1 MTTTAGAIAIAI
13 RPGEHACFRFERQE
27 ERERIADAFM
37 CVGLRLGHRVVYL
50 CESRDVDATLLR
62 LTAAEPDVASA
73 LRTGAL
79 EVRDANTMYLDG
91 RSFDVEQMI
100 AALRAEHRR
109 ALADGFAGLSVTG
122 DVVSALGAA
131 EAEALVEYERRLDE
145 EFGDATQVLLCQ
157 YDQHRFETGTLVEMT
172 EAHHVEV
179 SPPLATLDPTGAL
192 AAARVHPPET
202 LRLAGE
208 LDFENVAGL
217 LDYLDANVHGPLRV
231 DLADVAFADVAG
243 MRALRGSR
251 HQQLTIADASEP
263 VRRLV
268 GLLGWDTDPG
278 VLVAA

>member
-1 MTTTAGAIAIAI
+1 MLAGD
-13 RPGEHACFRFERQE
+13 
-27 ERERIADAFM
+27 ADARRQ
-37 CVGLRLGHRVVYL
+37 GGR
-50 CESRDVDATLLR
+50 
-62 LTAAEPDVASA
+62 AAQRGD
-73 LRTGAL
+73 
-79 EVRDANTMYLDG
+79 DG
-91 RSFDVEQMI
+91 RQLYRV
-100 AALRAEHRR
+100 
-109 ALADGFAGLSVTG
+109 GAG
-122 DVVSALGAA
+122 
-131 EAEALVEYERRLDE
+131 AEALVEYERRLDE

-202 LRLAGE
+202 LRLAGD

>member
-1 MTTTAGAIAIAI
+1 VIHEFGHGLSCKAFGGEVHEMGFLFLCFSPAMYCNVSDAWRLPNKWHRIIISAAGI
-13 RPGEHACFRFERQE
+13 
-27 ERERIADAFM
+27 
-37 CVGLRLGHRVVYL
+37 Y
-50 CESRDVDATLLR
+50 
-62 LTAAEPDVASA
+62 
-73 LRTGAL
+73 
-79 EVRDANTMYLDG
+79 
-91 RSFDVEQMI
+91 VELMI

-109 ALADGFAGLSVTG
+109 ALAEGFAGLSVTG

-202 LRLAGE
+202 LRLAGD

-251 HQQLTIADASEP
+251 HQQLMIADASEA

>member
-1 MTTTAGAIAIAI
+1 MKMTTIAGAIAV
-13 RPGEHACFRFERQE
+13 RPGEHACFRFQCQE

-37 CVGLRLGHRVVYL
+37 CVALRLGHRVVYL
-50 CESRDVDATLLR
+50 CESRDVEATLLR

-73 LRTGAL
+73 LRNGAL
-79 EVRDANTMYLDG
+79 EVRDADTMYLDDG
-91 RSFDVEQMI
+91 SFDVEQTI

-109 ALADGFAGLSVTG
+109 ALAEGFAGLSVTG
-122 DVVSALGAA
+122 DVVSALAGA
-131 EAEALVEYERRLDE
+131 EPEALMEYERRLDE

-179 SPPLATLDPTGAL
+179 SPPLATMDPTGAL

-202 LRLAGE
+202 LRLAGD
-208 LDFENVAGL
+208 LAFENVAGL
-217 LDYLDANVHGPLRV
+217 RDYLDANVHGPLRV
-231 DLADVAFADVAG
+231 DLADVTFADVAG
-243 MRALRGSR
+243 MRALRGGGP
-251 HQQLTIADASEP
+251 HQLTIADASEP